1 MKMWAM
7 LNLIDVAM
15 QAIVHVHH
23 IWQIQSAIECTCVGP
38 WYTSLQTDVKSE
50 ISISTTAKPY
60 WYLRLSC
67 SCESV

>member
-15 QAIVHVHH
+15 KASVHVHH

-38 WYTSLQTDVKSE
+38 
-50 ISISTTAKPY
+50 
-60 WYLRLSC
+60 
-67 SCESV
+67 